1 MSATIGNTRVK
12 NKGRISN
19 APAAVL
25 LVFALTTLGGCEYL
39 TGPGGPFGE
48 DIKIPLSGE
57 RISVLLLQRSLSP
70 DPEAAGQQIR
80 LPAPTPNAD
89 WPQAG
94 GNASH
99 AMHHITINETINNA
113 WRADIGYGASEEVRI
128 VGSPIVADGRI
139 YAMDSMSNVSAFDI
153 LNGKRLWTIELTPD
167 EEDDDH
173 IGGGLAFENGMVFVT
188 TGFAQVIAL
197 DAGNGKVSWR
207 KSLPGPMRTAPT
219 VRGGRVFAI
228 TVDNRVFALSAATGE
243 ELWNYSGIPEV
254 ASLLGGASP
263 AVDSGVVIAPFSSGE
278 LVALKAENGRVLWTD
293 SLTARRRTD
302 VVSTLAQIRGRPII
316 DRGRVFAISHGGLM
330 VAIDLR
336 SGRRIWDKEIGGLAS
351 PWVAGDYIFLLTND
365 AEVAAISRDNGS
377 IYWVQALPRFEDPEE
392 KDNPIV
398 WTGPV
403 LASDRLIITGSHG
416 EVYSISPYTGEIM
429 GKVDMPSGISVP
441 PIIAG
446 GSVYFLADDATL
458 VAYR

>member
-1 MSATIGNTRVK
+1 MPATIKHTGKATHAI
-12 NKGRISN
+12 G
-19 APAAVL
+19 AFVL
-25 LVFALTTLGGCEYL
+25 VLALAMLGGCEYL

-48 DIKIPLSGE
+48 EIKTPLPGE
-57 RISVLLLQRSLSP
+57 RISVLLHQRSLSP
-70 DPEAAGQQIR
+70 DANVSEKQIQ
-80 LPAPTPNAD
+80 LPAPTPNAN

-94 GNASH
+94 GYASH
-99 AMHHITINETINNA
+99 AMHHIAINDSIRNVWQSDA
-113 WRADIGYGASEEVRI
+113 GDGANDEVRI
-128 VGSPIVADGRI
+128 VGSPIAADGRV
-139 YAMDSMSNVSAFDI
+139 YAMDSLSNVSAFDVK
-153 LNGKRLWTIELTPD
+153 NGKRLWTVELTPD

-173 IGGGLAFENGMVFVT
+173 ISGGLAYENGRVFVT

-197 DAGNGKVSWR
+197 DAGNGTVLWR
-207 KSLPGPMRTAPT
+207 KALSGPMHTAPT
-219 VRGGRVFAI
+219 ARGGRIFAI
-228 TVDNRVFALSAATGE
+228 TVDSRLFALNASTGE
-243 ELWNYSGIPEV
+243 ELWNYSGIAEV

-263 AVDSGVVIAPFSSGE
+263 AVDQGVVIAPFSSGE

-293 SLTARRRTD
+293 SLTSRRRTD
-302 VVSTLAQIRGRPII
+302 VVSTLSHIRGRPII

-365 AEVAAISRDNGS
+365 AEVAAISRDDGS
-377 IYWVQALPRFEDPEE
+377 VYWVQALPRFEDPIE

-398 WTGPV
+398 WTGPI

-416 EVYSISPYTGEIM
+416 EVYSVSPYSGDIM
-429 GKVDMPSGISVP
+429 GKVEMPAGISVP
-441 PIIAG
+441 PIVAAG
-446 GSVYFLADDATL
+446 SIYFLANNATL